1 MKIKSALVASLALL
15 AVSFSTPLAADSSG
29 TGMPPMQAIA
39 AAIKRVAFSPSPS
52 PAAAAKNNLNNLQ
65 ENIAEQQEAIVFTAP
80 PRETPE
86 EGMEIYKPVADFLS
100 KTIGK
105 RVVYKHPGTWGVYRT
120 EMLKGSYD
128 IVFDGPHFN
137 GYRMEKLSHNILVK
151 IPERHEF
158 AVIVRKDQEAYA
170 SVKQMAGR
178 TFCTHAP
185 PNLGTLVLLSQF
197 DNPSRQPV
205 IVNTKGWDAIY
216 EGVVSGKCVGG
227 ILPVLNLKKYDHA
240 GATRIVYKTQAMPN
254 QAFSAG
260 PRVSLED
267 QARIAQALVS
277 PDAASPTEKLR
288 TAYKVGKSFALAD
301 NQEYRGLAEFLRN
314 EWGYY

>member
-1 MKIKSALVASLALL
+1 MSTKSTVIISLVVLSVVFAPSTLAE
-15 AVSFSTPLAADSSG
+15 SPGEKAA
-29 TGMPPMQAIA
+29 PMQAIA
-39 AAIKRVAFSPSPS
+39 AAIKKVVFT
-52 PAAAAKNNLNNLQ
+52 PAAPAPEKQSLPARIV
-65 ENIAEQQEAIVFTAP
+65 EEQEALVFTAP

-86 EGMEIYKPVADFLS
+86 AGIEIYQPVADYLS
-100 KTIGK
+100 QAIGK
-105 RVVYKHPGTWGVYRT
+105 KVRYKHPGTWGVYRT

-128 IVFDGPHFN
+128 IIFDGPHFN
-137 GYRMEKLSHNILVK
+137 SYRLEKLSHNILVK

-158 AVIVRKDQEAYA
+158 AVIVRKDKPFQTV
-170 SVKQMAGR
+170 SQMAGR

-205 IVNTKGWDAIY
+205 IINSKGWENIY
-216 EGVVSGKCVGG
+216 NGVISGKCVGG
-227 ILPVLNLKKYDHA
+227 VLPMANLKKYDRSNQ
-240 GATRIVYKTQAMPN
+240 TRVVFKTAAMPN

-267 QARIAQALVS
+267 QMKLAQALAS
-277 PDAASPTEKLR
+277 PDAAAPTVKLR
-288 TAYKVGKSFALAD
+288 ATYKVGDGFALAS
-301 NQEYRGLAEFLRN
+301 NQEYQGLAEYLRN

>member
-1 MKIKSALVASLALL
+1 MSIKSTLVLSLALI
-15 AVSFSTPLAADSSG
+15 AVSFTPSLAAESAG
-29 TGMPPMQAIA
+29 AKNMPPLQAIA
-39 AAIKRVAFSPSPS
+39 AAIKKVAFN
-52 PAAAAKNNLNNLQ
+52 PAAPAPAKNSLP
-65 ENIAEQQEAIVFTAP
+65 ERIAEEQDALIFTAP

-86 EGMEIYKPVADFLS
+86 AAAEVYQPVADYLS
-100 KTIGK
+100 KIIGK
-105 RVVYKHPGTWGVYRT
+105 KVKYKHPGTWGVYRT

-137 GYRMEKLSHNILVK
+137 SYRMEKLSHNILAK

-158 AVIVRKDQEAYA
+158 VAIVRKDKTSIHTVQ
-170 SVKQMAGR
+170 QMAGR
-178 TFCTHAP
+178 TFCAHAP

-205 IVNTKGWDAIY
+205 ILSTNGWDNIY
-216 EGVVSGKCVGG
+216 QGVISGKCAGG
-227 ILPVLNLKKYDHA
+227 VLPLANLKKFDQA
-240 GATRIVYKTQAMPN
+240 GLAKVIFKTAAMPN

-267 QARIAQALVS
+267 QARIAQALAS
-277 PDAASPTEKLR
+277 PDAAAATEKLR
-288 TAYKVGKSFALAD
+288 AVFKVGNSFALAG
-301 NQEYRGLAEFLRN
+301 NQEYQGLAEYLRN

>member
-1 MKIKSALVASLALL
+1 MSTKSTVIVSLVVLSVVFAPSTLAE
-15 AVSFSTPLAADSSG
+15 SPGEKAA
-29 TGMPPMQAIA
+29 PMQAIA
-39 AAIKRVAFSPSPS
+39 AAIKKVVFT
-52 PAAAAKNNLNNLQ
+52 PAAPAPEKQSLPARIV
-65 ENIAEQQEAIVFTAP
+65 EEQEALVFTAP

-86 EGMEIYKPVADFLS
+86 AGIEIYQPVADYLS
-100 KTIGK
+100 QAIGK
-105 RVVYKHPGTWGVYRT
+105 KVRYKHPGTWGVYRT

-128 IVFDGPHFN
+128 IIFDGPHFN
-137 GYRMEKLSHNILVK
+137 SYRLEKLSHNILVK

-158 AVIVRKDQEAYA
+158 AVIVRKDKPFQTV
-170 SVKQMAGR
+170 SQMAGR

-205 IVNTKGWDAIY
+205 IINSKGWENIY
-216 EGVVSGKCVGG
+216 NGVISGKCVGG
-227 ILPVLNLKKYDHA
+227 VLPMANLKKYDRSNQ
-240 GATRIVYKTQAMPN
+240 TRVVFKTAAMPN

-267 QARIAQALVS
+267 QMKLAQALAS
-277 PDAASPTEKLR
+277 PDAAAPTVKLR
-288 TAYKVGKSFALAD
+288 ATYKVGDGFALAS
-301 NQEYRGLAEFLRN
+301 NQEYQGLAEYLRN

>member
-1 MKIKSALVASLALL
+1 MSIKSTVIVSLVALS
-15 AVSFSTPLAADSSG
+15 VVFSPVLAADSSG
-29 TGMPPMQAIA
+29 DKPAPMQAIA
-39 AAIKRVAFSPSPS
+39 AAIKKVVFT
-52 PAAAAKNNLNNLQ
+52 PAAPAPEKQSLPTRIV
-65 ENIAEQQEAIVFTAP
+65 EEQEALVFTAP

-86 EGMEIYKPVADFLS
+86 AGIEIYQPVADYLS
-100 KTIGK
+100 QAIGK
-105 RVVYKHPGTWGVYRT
+105 KVRYKHPGTWGVYRT

-128 IVFDGPHFN
+128 IIFDGPHFN
-137 GYRMEKLSHNILVK
+137 SYRMEKLSHNILVK

-158 AVIVRKDQEAYA
+158 TVIVRKDKPFQTV
-170 SVKQMAGR
+170 SQMAGR

-205 IVNTKGWDAIY
+205 IINSKGWENIY
-216 EGVVSGKCVGG
+216 NGVISGKCVGG
-227 ILPVLNLKKYDHA
+227 VLPMANLKKYDRSNQ
-240 GATRIVYKTQAMPN
+240 TRVVFKTAAMPN

-267 QARIAQALVS
+267 QMKLAQALAS
-277 PDAASPTEKLR
+277 PDAAAPTEKLR
-288 TAYKVGKSFALAD
+288 AAYKVGDGFALAS
-301 NQEYRGLAEFLRN
+301 NQEYNGLAEYLRN